1 MDLTKERILVTGAG
15 GFVGASLVR
24 RLLGQGVRPH
34 VILRANT
41 NIWRI
46 ADIKNKMSVHEGD
59 ITDAV
64 SIQRIIEDV
73 RPTII
78 YHLAAHGAYPT
89 QTDAGRIMTVNV
101 MGTLHLLKALEKVE
115 YKLFVNTGS
124 SSEYGFKDKPMRE
137 TDVLVPN
144 SFYAAAKAAQTLL
157 CQYTA
162 LRQTQGGAASQK
174 KNIVTLRLF
183 AVYGPYE
190 EPARLVPTI
199 IRSCLQGKDL
209 TMVRPQIARDFIF
222 VDDVVDAYLNAEA
235 LMKHGGEIFNIGAG
249 VEVTLKQ
256 ITGALLNLTGALV
269 RVHWGA
275 MPDRIWDSPTWVGD
289 VGKAKALLGFTART
303 PLEQGLEKTI
313 TWVRQHG

>member
-34 VILRANT
+34 VILQANT
-41 NIWRI
+41 DIWRI

-64 SIQRIIEDV
+64 SVQRIIEDV

-78 YHLAAHGAYPT
+78 YHLATHGAYPT

-101 MGTLHLLKALEKVE
+101 MGALHLLKALEKVE

-124 SSEYGFKDKPMRE
+124 SSEYGFKDKLMRE

-162 LRQTQGGAASQK
+162 ASQK
-174 KNIVTLRLF
+174 KNMVTLRLF

-222 VDDVVDAYLNAEA
+222 VDDVVDAYVSVEP

-249 VEVTLKQ
+249 IEVTLKQ
-256 ITGALLNLTGALV
+256 ITGAVLKLTGARV

-275 MPDRIWDSPTWVGD
+275 MPDRIWDSSTWVGD
-289 VGKAKALLGFTART
+289 VGKAKTMLGFTART

-313 TWVRQHG
+313 AWVKQHG